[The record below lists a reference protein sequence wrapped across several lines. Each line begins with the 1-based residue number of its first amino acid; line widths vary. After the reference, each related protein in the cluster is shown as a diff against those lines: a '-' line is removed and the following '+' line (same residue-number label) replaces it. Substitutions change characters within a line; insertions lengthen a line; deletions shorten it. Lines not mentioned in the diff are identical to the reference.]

1 MEIKELGLSEKE
13 AGRRL
18 ARNGLNILP
27 VQKGK
32 SVAQTFLEQLNDP
45 LIYVLAVAAGVSLLL
60 REYGDAVIIL
70 VVVTFN
76 AFVGTLQEGKA
87 KKALD
92 ALRKLQS
99 PKALVVRDGRQRE
112 VPAAELAEGDLV
124 CLEAGALVPADVRL
138 IEVQGLKT
146 EESALTGES
155 LPVEKCA
162 GMPGET
168 GTMEKR
174 SAGMLGETGT
184 KEKRSAGMFGEPG
197 TMEKRSAI
205 LPGEPVPLGDR
216 RDLAFMSTMVTE
228 GKGKGIVIATGRN
241 TEIGKIAGM
250 ISVEKEEATALQK
263 RLGELGTILSL
274 LSLLLCAALFG
285 MAVLQKRD
293 VMQMLITAIS
303 LAVAAVPEG
312 LPAAVTICLALSVT
326 RMVKAGT
333 IVRRLPCVEALGAVN
348 VVCSDKTGTLTQ
360 NCMKPEMGYWE
371 GAVHRFHLKESEMHA
386 GQRDLPPEDYLR
398 GWVLCNNATK
408 ELGDPTERAL
418 LELGQSYGIDK
429 EELERQV
436 KRTGEI
442 PFSSESRKMTT
453 WHVWNGERSG
463 YRKGAVDVVL
473 KDCAAKRVGNGD
485 VGLTWKDRQEIL
497 TAAAKLAGMGYRVLA
512 LAMQGVG
519 NKGGGL
525 AGTGGGNKGGGLTA
539 SSSESWS
546 FLGLVALGDPIRPEA
561 AGAVLTLKNAGV
573 DTIMITGD
581 HVKTALAIGK
591 QLGIAS
597 REAQTITGDK
607 MAKLS
612 EEDLIREMR
621 HGDVRIFARVSPA
634 QKVRIVKALKRQGK
648 IVAMTGDGVND
659 APALKAADI
668 GIAMGKNGTDVAR
681 EAADLVLTD
690 DNFATI
696 ERAVEEGR
704 SIYENIR
711 KSVIF
716 LLSSNL
722 GELLTMFVAVAC
734 GFMAPLKSC
743 HVLWINL
750 ITDSLPALALGVDPG
765 DGKALMKHPP
775 RKERESLFAR
785 GGMGCT
791 CFYGILIAAISLTA
805 YSLPVLPLL
814 AEAADLK
821 EWAGIIRGGLTSDAF
836 LLRGQTYAFTVL
848 GMSQLFHAIGMR
860 DVNRSVFAMKPLE
873 NKVMLLAV
881 GMGVLLQ
888 MAVTEIPFLNVQ
900 FGTAPLSLAEWGIL
914 TLLAS
919 LPLVAH
925 EIIALFM
932 GEREE
937 KSGR

>member
-1 MEIKELGLSEKE
+1 VEIKELGLSEKE

-174 SAGMLGETGT
+174 SA
-184 KEKRSAGMFGEPG
+184 
-197 TMEKRSAI
+197 I

-250 ISVEKEEATALQK
+250 ISGEKEEATALQK

-525 AGTGGGNKGGGLTA
+525 PA
-539 SSSESWS
+539 SASESWS

>member
-174 SAGMLGETGT
+174 SA
-184 KEKRSAGMFGEPG
+184 
-197 TMEKRSAI
+197 I

-250 ISVEKEEATALQK
+250 ISGEKEEATALQK

-473 KDCAAKRVGNGD
+473 KDCAAKRVGDGD

-525 AGTGGGNKGGGLTA
+525 PA
-539 SSSESWS
+539 SASESWS

>member
-162 GMPGET
+162 GMLGEPGTMEKRSAGMFGET

-174 SAGMLGETGT
+174 SAGMLG
-184 KEKRSAGMFGEPG
+184 APG
-197 TMEKRSAI
+197 TVEKRSAI
-205 LPGEPVPLGDR
+205 LLGEPVPLGDR

-250 ISVEKEEATALQK
+250 ISGEKEEATALQK

-473 KDCAAKRVGNGD
+473 KDCAAKRVGDGD

-512 LAMQGVG
+512 LAMQGAETKEG
-519 NKGGGL
+519 
-525 AGTGGGNKGGGLTA
+525 ACQH
-539 SSSESWS
+539 
-546 FLGLVALGDPIRPEA
+546 RPP
-561 AGAVLTLKNAGV
+561 KAGV
-573 DTIMITGD
+573 FW
-581 HVKTALAIGK
+581 ALWHWEIPSG
-591 QLGIAS
+591 
-597 REAQTITGDK
+597 R
-607 MAKLS
+607 
-612 EEDLIREMR
+612 R
-621 HGDVRIFARVSPA
+621 
-634 QKVRIVKALKRQGK
+634 RQG
-648 IVAMTGDGVND
+648 
-659 APALKAADI
+659 
-668 GIAMGKNGTDVAR
+668 R
-681 EAADLVLTD
+681 
-690 DNFATI
+690 F
-696 ERAVEEGR
+696 
-704 SIYENIR
+704 
-711 KSVIF
+711 
-716 LLSSNL
+716 
-722 GELLTMFVAVAC
+722 
-734 GFMAPLKSC
+734 
-743 HVLWINL
+743 
-750 ITDSLPALALGVDPG
+750 
-765 DGKALMKHPP
+765 
-775 RKERESLFAR
+775 
-785 GGMGCT
+785 
-791 CFYGILIAAISLTA
+791 
-805 YSLPVLPLL
+805 
-814 AEAADLK
+814 
-821 EWAGIIRGGLTSDAF
+821 
-836 LLRGQTYAFTVL
+836 
-848 GMSQLFHAIGMR
+848 
-860 DVNRSVFAMKPLE
+860 
-873 NKVMLLAV
+873 
-881 GMGVLLQ
+881 
-888 MAVTEIPFLNVQ
+888 
-900 FGTAPLSLAEWGIL
+900 
-914 TLLAS
+914 
-919 LPLVAH
+919 
-925 EIIALFM
+925 
-932 GEREE
+932 
-937 KSGR
+937 

>member
-174 SAGMLGETGT
+174 SA
-184 KEKRSAGMFGEPG
+184 
-197 TMEKRSAI
+197 I

-250 ISVEKEEATALQK
+250 ISGEKEEATALQK

-525 AGTGGGNKGGGLTA
+525 PA
-539 SSSESWS
+539 SASESWS